1 MKPHSKTSPWQHTA
15 ITCYQSVRF
24 CPQAA
29 ASVFRL
35 FSQIATFHFLGRAWR
50 KLSKPWEFLKP
61 SDLKR
66 SEIRERHRKT
76 MSNFVNMSGQPRATE
91 SIHLCSKMFKDR
103 TASWSHA
110 SSVLYSSSPE
120 TVLVGAMEGRRGPGM
135 QRDGLG
141 VSWRILPLP
150 LRHSWPRSK

>member
-1 MKPHSKTSPWQHTA
+1 MSCKKSKRQMKPHSKTSPWQHTA

-35 FSQIATFHFLGRAWR
+35 FSQIAIFHFLGRAWR

-66 SEIRERHRKT
+66 REIREKHRKT

-91 SIHLCSKMFKDR
+91 GNHDQSCVFQDVQRSNSKLKPCVVAVVFVI
-103 TASWSHA
+103 A
-110 SSVLYSSSPE
+110 
-120 TVLVGAMEGRRGPGM
+120 
-135 QRDGLG
+135 
-141 VSWRILPLP
+141 
-150 LRHSWPRSK
+150 